1 VGRRA
6 DDRRRK
12 LKSLRHDVAVRVAA
26 EFKKGRNIGEVCFV
40 SLGEGETM
48 DSCLAQTSGA
58 AGCQKGWR
66 RQFARPSGVAGWLV
80 GHLLAF
86 KNRRRGEWVRS
97 LLNVR
102 PGDHVLEIGFG
113 PGVDILRVS
122 EAAEHG
128 FVAGIDPSS
137 AMVRQAKRRNSVAV
151 EAGLVELLCAPA
163 ERIPYP
169 AGSFDKVY
177 AINSLQFCDLPR
189 ALQEIHRVLKA
200 GGLVAAA
207 IQPRSPG
214 ATERTVDQVDVALQ
228 AGLRAA
234 GFASLKRERKL
245 MKPVSCV
252 CVQAV
257 KPAESG
263 SAYAGPEHA
272 AASRPVAS
280 ITGHAPP
287 AGGFVKSF

>member
-1 VGRRA
+1 
-6 DDRRRK
+6 
-12 LKSLRHDVAVRVAA
+12 
-26 EFKKGRNIGEVCFV
+26 
-40 SLGEGETM
+40 M

-66 RQFARPSGVAGWLV
+66 RQFAMPSGLPGWLI

-86 KNRRRGEWVRS
+86 KNRRRSDWVRS

-122 EAAEHG
+122 ETAEHG
-128 FVAGIDPSS
+128 FVAGIDPSRE
-137 AMVRQAKRRNSVAV
+137 MVRQAKRRNSVALQ
-151 EAGLVELLCAPA
+151 AGLVELLCASA

-169 AGSFDKVY
+169 AGSFDKVF

-189 ALQEIHRVLKA
+189 ALQEIRRVLKP
-200 GGLVAAA
+200 GGLVAVA

-214 ATERTVDQVDVALQ
+214 ATERTVDQVDAALQ
-228 AGLRAA
+228 ASLREA
-234 GFASLKRERKL
+234 GFSPLGRERKL

-252 CVQAV
+252 CVHAV
-257 KPAESG
+257 KPPEPGG
-263 SAYAGPEHA
+263 SHAGSQSAVRGQPAGPV
-272 AASRPVAS
+272 PVAGPPP
-280 ITGHAPP
+280 TGI
-287 AGGFVKSF
+287 VKSIQ